1 MAIQMADTSANTG
14 MVVNSIEPE
23 PDYVDSLQ
31 PTLRRPEYWNNLGS
45 SKNRTKTQEEDS
57 RRIIEEQIDKSGVD
71 TVFIFTDGSCRQN
84 PGPCGA
90 GACVFLPGQDECIE
104 LKKPVSRLASI
115 LLGELVA
122 IEIALGFIET
132 ESSKKKIDNVK
143 IFCDSQS
150 AVGLLTLGWTPSSY
164 KGTISKIK
172 KQLESLRQTGMEI
185 DISWTPGHADIA
197 GNEIADRLAKEAAK
211 EAEEVDENQDKVGT
225 AEDIKTAAKV
235 SCEKKWQR
243 RWDLT
248 NSGRDLY
255 VHRKYVGVKSKKY
268 VHQKYPRVM
277 AKLRKGYCLNEY
289 LYKIGVVARPYC
301 QCGEIESR
309 ELLQFTG
316 FKRKT

>member
-1 MAIQMADTSANTG
+1 M
-14 MVVNSIEPE
+14 
-23 PDYVDSLQ
+23 
-31 PTLRRPEYWNNLGS
+31 
-45 SKNRTKTQEEDS
+45 
-57 RRIIEEQIDKSGVD
+57 
-71 TVFIFTDGSCRQN
+71 
-84 PGPCGA
+84 
-90 GACVFLPGQDECIE
+90 
-104 LKKPVSRLASI
+104 
-115 LLGELVA
+115 VA

-185 DISWTPGHADIA
+185 DISWTQGHADIA

-211 EAEEVDENQDKVGT
+211 EAEEVDENQDKVV
-225 AEDIKTAAKV
+225 TAAKV

-255 VHRKYVGVKSKKY
+255 VYRKYVGVKSKKY
-268 VHQKYPRVM
+268 VHQQ
-277 AKLRKGYCLNEY
+277 AWGQL
-289 LYKIGVVARPYC
+289 
-301 QCGEIESR
+301 
-309 ELLQFTG
+309 F
-316 FKRKT
+316 